1 MRVAGYIRVSS
12 KAQVDKGESLEAQ
25 RQAIESNIESKD
37 WTLVEIYSDEGISGK
52 DMKRREGLKRLLDD
66 AQKGK
71 FDVVII
77 SRITRFG
84 RSTVDTITNMEHLKK
99 YGIKLISL
107 AENIDFDTPM
117 GEMVF
122 TMLAGFAQLENSM
135 RAEQS
140 VAGKTVAA
148 NKGRPMGKPPY
159 ARIYDRVKNTWSIDE
174 RKADIIRKVARDF
187 LKGTSLT
194 KIAKELAMDYSNLYN
209 ILANRCGT
217 DWEVNF
223 KSGETVKFEIP
234 AILDEITIKEIRGKL
249 EAQKTFKRA
258 DVKSYVLNG
267 FIRCDGCH
275 CAMTGQTQYQR
286 WSYYRHRGE
295 KCGAITYIPVAV
307 IENAVFKTIFE
318 NTVDEVGFE
327 RAIQNTFPSD
337 KEIKELRDKI
347 THDEKD
353 LRKIEKEIDKLID
366 TVLAGVFDKAAI
378 NKRQKELLKQ
388 KEILTENIDIN
399 NSKLNN
405 LPNPDLVKKEA
416 RVMRRMLQHYFQS
429 EERLQAM
436 TYDEKRRLL
445 HWLFDGQ
452 DEEGTPY
459 GVYVREVKKGVYDY
473 FISAKMFAG
482 ARFLKGDDIDYWD
495 EELERLVDERIEG
508 YKNKRVNRDY

>member
-1 MRVAGYIRVSS
+1 MKKVAGYIRVSS

-25 RQAIESNIESKD
+25 RQSIESYVNSKGWKLIE
-37 WTLVEIYSDEGISGK
+37 VYSDEGISGK
-52 DMKRREGLKRLLDD
+52 DMKKREGLKRLLDD
-66 AQKGK
+66 AKKGK
-71 FDVVII
+71 FQVVII

-122 TMLAGFAQLENSM
+122 TMLAGFAQLENAM

-148 NKGRPMGKPPY
+148 NKGRPMGKPPFG
-159 ARIYDRVKNTWSIDE
+159 RLYDRVKNKWSLDE
-174 RKADIIRKVARDF
+174 RKADIIRKAARDF
-187 LKGTSLT
+187 LTGSSLT
-194 KIAKELAMDYSNLYN
+194 EIAKDLDMDYSNLYN
-209 ILANRCGT
+209 ILYNRCGT
-217 DWEVNF
+217 DWENHF
-223 KSGETVKFEIP
+223 RGSNEIVKFEIP
-234 AILDEITIKEIRGKL
+234 PLLDELTIKEIRGKL
-249 EAQKTFKRA
+249 NAQKTFKRA
-258 DVKSYVLNG
+258 DVKKYVLNG

-275 CAMTGQTQYQR
+275 CAMTGQTQYGR

-295 KCGAITYIPVAV
+295 KCGTITYIPVAI
-307 IENAVFKTIFE
+307 IENATFRTIFE

-327 RAIQNTFPSD
+327 RAIQDTFPSD
-337 KEIKELRDKI
+337 KEIKELKDKI
-347 THDEKD
+347 AKNEKD
-353 LRKIEKEIDKLID
+353 LKRIEKEIDKLID

-399 NSKLNN
+399 KSKLNN
-405 LPNPDLVKKEA
+405 LPDPDLVRKEA
-416 RVMRRMLQHYFQS
+416 RVMRKLLQHYFQS

-445 HWLFDGQ
+445 HWLFDGK
-452 DEEGTPY
+452 DEDDTPY
-459 GVYVREVKKGVYDY
+459 GIYVREVRKGVYDY
-473 FISAKMFAG
+473 FIYAKMFAG

-495 EELERLVDERIEG
+495 EELDNL
-508 YKNKRVNRDY
+508 YKISRDNRDY